1 MPDPLIMPEE
11 TKNKTV
17 IRNALLINEES
28 SREADVLISGDR
40 IAGIYP
46 PGKAP
51 GNPGPGTRIIE
62 ASGLWL
68 MPGIIDDHVH
78 FREPG
83 LTHKADIASES
94 AAAAAGG
101 VTSFMEMPN
110 TLPQTVTIEEWEKKN
125 ILAAEK
131 SVINYSFYLGANDSN
146 IEELRK
152 AKPELVPAFKLFLG
166 ASTGN
171 MLVSDS
177 ETLEAI
183 FSLGRI
189 PVACHC
195 EDEKII
201 KANSAAYREEYG
213 DSISP
218 SFHPLIRSREA
229 CLTSSTAAVTL
240 ARRTGAR
247 LHLLHLSTAEET
259 GLLTPGAD
267 PSMKQIIGEACVH
280 HLWFD
285 DRSYAEKGNLVKWNP
300 PIRNSSDREALVRAV
315 REGLIDIIATDHAP
329 HTLAEKSAPYFSA
342 PSGGPT
348 VQHSLV
354 MMLELCHRG
363 ELTPELV
370 VRKMCHNPAI
380 LFGINDRGFIREGYK
395 ADLVLVDPAAPWT
408 VSRENIL
415 YKCGWSPLDGTT
427 FRSSV
432 ITTFA
437 NGIPV
442 FEEGHLTGRRAPE
455 MLRFKR

>member
-1 MPDPLIMPEE
+1 MPEE
-11 TKNKTV
+11 INNRTV
-17 IRNALLINEES
+17 IRNALLIGEGRR
-28 SREADVLISGDR
+28 READVVVSGDR
-40 IAGIYP
+40 ITGIYP

-51 GNPGPGTRIIE
+51 EASAGSDIIIE
-62 ASGLWL
+62 AAGLWL
-68 MPGIIDDHVH
+68 LPGVIDDHVH

-110 TLPQTVTIEEWEKKN
+110 TMPQTVSVQEWENKN
-125 ILAAEK
+125 ILAAER
-131 SVINYSFYLGANDSN
+131 SVINYSFYIGATDSN
-146 IEELRK
+146 IEELRR
-152 AKPELVPAFKLFLG
+152 ANPALVPAFKLFLG

-177 ETLEAI
+177 DALEAI
-183 FSLGRI
+183 FSPGKI

-201 KANSAAYREEYG
+201 RANSAAYREKYG
-213 DSISP
+213 DAISP

-229 CLTSSTAAVTL
+229 CLSSSAAAVSL
-240 ARRTGAR
+240 ARRTGAK

-259 GLLTPGAD
+259 ALLIPGDD
-267 PSMKQIIGEACVH
+267 PAAKQIIGEACVH

-285 DRSYAEKGNLVKWNP
+285 DSAYAEKGNLVKWNP
-300 PIRNSSDREALVRAV
+300 PVRSRSDREALLKAV
-315 REGLIDIIATDHAP
+315 RDGLIDIIATDHAP
-329 HTLAEKSAPYFSA
+329 HTLEEKSAPYFSA

-348 VQHSLV
+348 IQHSLV

-370 VRKMCHNPAI
+370 VAKMCHNPAI
-380 LFGINDRGFIREGYK
+380 IFGIKDRGFIREGYR
-395 ADLVLVDPAAPWT
+395 ADLVLVDPSSPQT
-408 VSRENIL
+408 VSRDNIL
-415 YKCGWSPLDGTT
+415 YKCGWSPLEGTT

-432 ITTFA
+432 VTTIV
-437 NGIPV
+437 NGITV
-442 FEEGHLTGRRAPE
+442 FDEGRLTGRRAPE
-455 MLRFKR
+455 MLQFSR

>member
-1 MPDPLIMPEE
+1 MPEE

-40 IAGIYP
+40 IDGIYP
-46 PGKAP
+46 PGKVP
-51 GNPGPGTRIIE
+51 VNPGPGTRIIE

-131 SVINYSFYLGANDSN
+131 SVINYSFYLGANDNN

-152 AKPELVPAFKLFLG
+152 ANPILVPAFKLFLG

-183 FSLGRI
+183 FSLGSI

-213 DSISP
+213 DSISA

-267 PSMKQIIGEACVH
+267 PSMKQIIGEVCVH

-285 DRSYAEKGNLVKWNP
+285 DRAYAEKGNLVKWNP

-315 REGLIDIIATDHAP
+315 REDLIDIIATDHAP

-380 LFGINDRGFIREGYK
+380 LFGIPDRGFIREGHK

-415 YKCGWSPLDGTT
+415 YKCGWSPLEGTT

-432 ITTFA
+432 VTTFA

-442 FEEGHLTGRRAPE
+442 FEEGRLTGRRAPE
-455 MLRFKR
+455 MLRFER

>member
-1 MPDPLIMPEE
+1 MMNRE
-11 TKNKTV
+11 TKNRII

-28 SREADVLISGDR
+28 RSPADVTVEGGTI
-40 IAGIYP
+40 
-46 PGKAP
+46 
-51 GNPGPGTRIIE
+51 TRIHPVGMAKAGGGTVTID
-62 ASGLWL
+62 ATGLWL
-68 MPGIIDDHVH
+68 LPGVIDDHVH

-83 LTHKADIASES
+83 LTHKGDIASES

-110 TLPQTVTIEEWEKKN
+110 TSPQTVTLDEWHKKN
-125 ILAAEK
+125 LLAAEK
-131 SVINYSFYLGANDSN
+131 SVINFSFYLGGTDSN
-146 IEELRK
+146 ISELLR
-152 AKPELVPAFKLFLG
+152 ADPGLVPAVKLFLG

-171 MLVSDS
+171 MLVSS
-177 ETLEAI
+177 EVALDAI
-183 FSLGRI
+183 FGLKKL

-195 EDEKII
+195 EDEQII
-201 KANSAAYREEYG
+201 RANMAAYREKYG
-213 DSISP
+213 DEIDP

-229 CLTSSTAAVTL
+229 CLVSSTAAVDR
-240 ARRTGAR
+240 ARRAGTR

-259 GLLTPGAD
+259 ELLTAGPD
-267 PSMKQIIGEACVH
+267 LSKKQIIGEACVH

-285 DRSYAEKGNLVKWNP
+285 DTAYSNKGNLVKWNP
-300 PIRNSSDREALVRAV
+300 PIRTSSDRQALLRAV

-329 HTLAEKSAPYFSA
+329 HTLEEKSAPYFSA

-370 VRKMCHNPAI
+370 VRKMCHNPALI
-380 LFGINDRGFIREGYK
+380 FGISDRGFIREGYR
-395 ADLVLVDPAAPWT
+395 ADLVLVDPEAPWT

-415 YKCGWSPLDGTT
+415 YKCGWSPLEGTT

-432 ITTFA
+432 IMTLA

-442 FEEGHLTGRRAPE
+442 LEEGRLTGRRAPE

>member
-1 MPDPLIMPEE
+1 MPEE
-11 TKNKTV
+11 FKNKTV

-28 SREADVLISGDR
+28 SRKVDVLIAGDR
-40 IAGIYP
+40 IAGIFP

-51 GNPGPGTRIIE
+51 AGIGPETRIIE

-68 MPGIIDDHVH
+68 LPGIIDDHVH

-110 TLPQTVTIEEWEKKN
+110 TVPQTVTITEWERKN
-125 ILAAEK
+125 SLAAEK
-131 SVINYSFYLGANDSN
+131 SVINYSFYLGATDSN
-146 IEELRK
+146 INELRK
-152 AKPELVPAFKLFLG
+152 ANPDLVPAFKLFLG

-171 MLVSDS
+171 MLVSND

-183 FSLGRI
+183 FSLGEI

-195 EDEKII
+195 EDEQII
-201 KANSAAYREEYG
+201 RANSIAYREEYG
-213 DSISP
+213 DAISP
-218 SFHPLIRSREA
+218 AFHPLIRSREA
-229 CLTSSTAAVTL
+229 CLTSSTAAVSL

-259 GLLTPGAD
+259 VLLSPGKD
-267 PSMKQIIGEACVH
+267 PSAKQIIGEVCVH

-285 DRSYAEKGNLVKWNP
+285 DKAYEEKGNLVKWNP
-300 PIRNSSDREALVRAV
+300 PIRKSSDREALLKAV

-329 HTLAEKSAPYFSA
+329 HTLDEKSAPYFSA

-348 VQHSLV
+348 IQHSLV

-380 LFGINDRGFIREGYK
+380 LFGIPDRGFVREGYK
-395 ADLVLVDPAAPWT
+395 ADLTLVDPAAPWT
-408 VSRENIL
+408 VRRENIL
-415 YKCGWSPLDGTT
+415 YKCRWSPLEGTT
-427 FRSSV
+427 FRSSI

-437 NGIPV
+437 NGIAV
-442 FEEGHLTGRRAPE
+442 FEDGRLTGRRAPE

>member
-1 MPDPLIMPEE
+1 MPGE
-11 TKNKTV
+11 TDNKIV
-17 IRNALLINEES
+17 IRNALMIS
-28 SREADVLISGDR
+28 DGSRKAADVVVSGDR
-40 IAGIYP
+40 ISGIYP

-51 GNPGPGTRIIE
+51 EASAGSATIIE

-68 MPGIIDDHVH
+68 LPGIIDDHVH

-110 TLPQTVTIEEWEKKN
+110 TVPQTVSIKEWEHKN
-125 ILAAEK
+125 SLAAER
-131 SVINYSFYLGANDSN
+131 SVINYSFYIGATDNN
-146 IEELRK
+146 IEELRR
-152 AKPELVPAFKLFLG
+152 ANPALVPAFKLFLG

-177 ETLEAI
+177 EALEAI
-183 FSLGRI
+183 FRLGKI

-201 KANSAAYREEYG
+201 RANSAAYREEYG

-229 CLTSSTAAVTL
+229 CLSSSTAAVSL
-240 ARRTGAR
+240 ARRNGAK
-247 LHLLHLSTAEET
+247 LHLLHLSTAEEIQ
-259 GLLTPGAD
+259 LLTPGD
-267 PSMKQIIGEACVH
+267 DSSLKQIIGEACVH

-285 DRSYAEKGNLVKWNP
+285 DSAYAEKGNLVKWNP
-300 PIRNSSDREALVRAV
+300 PIRRKSDREALVKAV

-329 HTLAEKSAPYFSA
+329 HTLEEKSAPYFSA
-342 PSGGPT
+342 PSGGPSI
-348 VQHSLV
+348 QHSLV

-363 ELTPELV
+363 ELSPELV
-370 VRKMCHNPAI
+370 VTKMCHNPAL
-380 LFGINDRGFIREGYK
+380 LFGITGRGFIREGYR
-395 ADLVLVDPAAPWT
+395 ADLVLVDPASLQT

-415 YKCGWSPLDGTT
+415 YKCGWSPLEGTT

-432 ITTFA
+432 VTTIV
-437 NGIPV
+437 NGITV
-442 FEEGHLTGRRAPE
+442 FENGSLTGRCAPE
-455 MLRFKR
+455 MLHFSR

>member
-1 MPDPLIMPEE
+1 MQERAE
-11 TKNKTV
+11 NKTV

-28 SREADVLISGDR
+28 MRKADVMIAGDR
-40 IAGIYP
+40 IAGIFP

-51 GNPGPGTRIIE
+51 SGAGTKMIE
-62 ASGLWL
+62 SSGLWL

-110 TLPQTVTIEEWEKKN
+110 TLPQTISISEWEGKN
-125 ILAAEK
+125 RLAAEK
-131 SVINYSFYLGANDSN
+131 SVINYSFYIGATDSN
-146 IEELRK
+146 IDELRM
-152 AKPELVPAFKLFLG
+152 ADPSLVPAFKLFMG

-177 ETLEAI
+177 STLEAI
-183 FSLGRI
+183 FRLRKI

-201 KANSAAYREEYG
+201 KANIAAYREEYG
-213 DSISP
+213 VTIDP
-218 SFHPLIRSREA
+218 AFHPLIRSREA
-229 CLTSSTAAVTL
+229 AIASSETAVGL
-240 ARRTGAR
+240 ARHGGAR

-259 GLLTPGAD
+259 QLLTPGAD
-267 PSMKQIIGEACVH
+267 PSAKQITGEACVH

-285 DRSYAEKGNLVKWNP
+285 DSSYASKGNLVKWNP
-300 PIRNSSDREALVRAV
+300 PVRSAADREALLSAV
-315 REGLIDIIATDHAP
+315 RKGLIDVIATDHAP
-329 HTLAEKSAPYFSA
+329 HTLEEKSAPYFKA

-363 ELTPELV
+363 ELNPELV
-370 VRKMCHNPAI
+370 VRKMCHNPAL
-380 LFGINDRGFIREGYK
+380 LFGITDRGFVREGYK

-408 VSRENIL
+408 VNKGNIL
-415 YKCGWSPLDGTT
+415 YKCGWSPLEGTT

-432 ITTFA
+432 ITVFA
-437 NGIPV
+437 NGVPV
-442 FEEGHLTGRRAPE
+442 FEEGGLTGRRAPE

>member
-1 MPDPLIMPEE
+1 MPEE
-11 TKNKTV
+11 TVNKIV
-17 IRNALLINEES
+17 IRNALLISEG
-28 SREADVLISGDR
+28 SRRAADVLVTNDR
-40 IAGIYP
+40 ITGIYP

-51 GNPGPGTRIIE
+51 VVSAGSATIIE

-68 MPGIIDDHVH
+68 LPGIIDDHVH

-110 TLPQTVTIEEWEKKN
+110 TVPQTVSIKEWEHKN
-125 ILAAEK
+125 CLAAER
-131 SVINYSFYLGANDSN
+131 SVINYSFYIGATDSN
-146 IEELRK
+146 IEELRR
-152 AKPELVPAFKLFLG
+152 ANPAMVPAFKLFLG

-177 ETLEAI
+177 EALEAI
-183 FSLGRI
+183 FQPGKI

-201 KANSAAYREEYG
+201 RANSAAYREEYG

-218 SFHPLIRSREA
+218 SYHPMIRSREA
-229 CLTSSTAAVTL
+229 CLSSSTAAVSL

-259 GLLTPGAD
+259 ELLTAGDD
-267 PSMKQIIGEACVH
+267 PAAKQIIGEACVH

-285 DRSYAEKGNLVKWNP
+285 DNAYAEKGNLVKWNP
-300 PIRNSSDREALVRAV
+300 PIRSQSDREALVKAV
-315 REGLIDIIATDHAP
+315 REGRIDIIATDHAP
-329 HTLAEKSAPYFSA
+329 HTLEEKSAPYFSA

-348 VQHSLV
+348 IQHSLV

-370 VRKMCHNPAI
+370 VSRMCHNPAI
-380 LFGINDRGFIREGYK
+380 LFGITNRGFIREGYK
-395 ADLVLVDPAAPWT
+395 ADLVLVDPASPQT
-408 VSRENIL
+408 VNRENIL
-415 YKCGWSPLDGTT
+415 YKCGWSPLEGTT

-432 ITTFA
+432 VTTIV
-437 NGIPV
+437 NGITV
-442 FEEGHLTGRRAPE
+442 FEEGRLTGRRAPE
-455 MLRFKR
+455 MLHFSR

>member
-1 MPDPLIMPEE
+1 MVEE
-11 TKNKTV
+11 INNNII

-28 SREADVLISGDR
+28 RRETDILIAGDR
-40 IAGIYP
+40 ITGIFP
-46 PGKAP
+46 PGTAP
-51 GNPGPGTRIIE
+51 ASRETKIIE

-68 MPGIIDDHVH
+68 LPGIIDDHVH

-110 TLPQTVTIEEWEKKN
+110 TIPQTVTIEEWERKN
-125 ILAAEK
+125 VLAARR
-131 SVINYSFYLGANDSN
+131 SVINYSFYIGATNSN
-146 IEELRK
+146 IEELKRADPSK
-152 AKPELVPAFKLFLG
+152 VPAFKLFLG

-171 MLVSDS
+171 MLVSD
-177 ETLEAI
+177 TTALDAI
-183 FSLGRI
+183 FSLKEI
-189 PVACHC
+189 PIACHC

-201 KANSAAYREEYG
+201 KANIAAYREKYG
-213 DSISP
+213 EAIDP
-218 SFHPLIRSREA
+218 SFHPMIRSREA
-229 CLTSSTAAVTL
+229 SIYSSTAAVTH
-240 ARRTGAR
+240 ARMGGAR

-259 GLLTPGAD
+259 TLLTPGED
-267 PSMKQIIGEACVH
+267 PSLKQIIGEACVH

-285 DRSYAEKGNLVKWNP
+285 DNSYATKGNLIKWNP
-300 PIRNSSDREALVRAV
+300 PVRSSADREALLRAV
-315 REGLIDIIATDHAP
+315 REELIDIIATDHAP
-329 HTLAEKSAPYFSA
+329 HTLEEKSTPYFSA

-370 VRKMCHNPAI
+370 VRKMCHNPAK
-380 LFGINDRGFIREGYK
+380 LFSIENRGFVREGYK
-395 ADLVLVDPAAPWT
+395 ADLVLVNPKAPWS

-415 YKCGWSPLDGTT
+415 YKCGWSPLEGTT
-427 FRSSV
+427 FHSSV
-432 ITTFA
+432 ITTLV

-442 FEEGHLTGRRAPE
+442 YENGNLTGRRAPE
-455 MLRFKR
+455 MIRFNR

>member
-1 MPDPLIMPEE
+1 MLEE
-11 TKNKTV
+11 NKNDII

-28 SREADVLISGDR
+28 RREADVMIAGDR
-40 IAGIYP
+40 ISGIYP

-51 GNPGPGTRIIE
+51 AGRGANIIE

-68 MPGIIDDHVH
+68 LPGIIDDHVH

-110 TLPQTVTIEEWEKKN
+110 TVPQTVTIAEWDRKN
-125 ILAAEK
+125 VLAARR
-131 SVINYSFYLGANDSN
+131 SVINYSFYIGATDSN
-146 IEELRK
+146 IEELKRSDP
-152 AKPELVPAFKLFLG
+152 AKVPAFKLFLG

-171 MLVSDS
+171 MLVSD
-177 ETLEAI
+177 TTALDAI
-183 FSLGRI
+183 FSLKEI
-189 PVACHC
+189 PIACHC

-201 KANSAAYREEYG
+201 IANIAAYREQYG
-213 DSISP
+213 EAVDP

-229 CLTSSTAAVTL
+229 AISSSTAAVTL
-240 ARRTGAR
+240 ARRGGAR

-259 GLLTPGAD
+259 TLLTAGDD
-267 PSMKQIIGEACVH
+267 PSQKQIIGEACVH

-285 DRSYAEKGNLVKWNP
+285 DTSYATKGNLIKWNP
-300 PIRNSSDREALVRAV
+300 PVRSSEDREALLRAV
-315 REGLIDIIATDHAP
+315 REDLIDIIATDHAP
-329 HTLAEKSAPYFSA
+329 HTLKEKSAPYFSA

-348 VQHSLV
+348 IQHSLM

-370 VRKMCHNPAI
+370 VRKMCHNPAK
-380 LFGINDRGFIREGYK
+380 LFSIKNRGFVREGYK
-395 ADLVLVDPAAPWT
+395 ADLVLVNPAAPWT

-415 YKCGWSPLDGTT
+415 YKCGWSPLEGTT
-427 FRSSV
+427 FRSRV
-432 ITTFA
+432 ITTFV

-442 FEEGHLTGRRAPE
+442 FDKGSLTGNRAPE
-455 MLRFKR
+455 MLRFNR

>member
-1 MPDPLIMPEE
+1 MPDRLVMQQTAE
-11 TKNKTV
+11 NKT
-17 IRNALLINEES
+17 IITNAMLINEES
-28 SREADVLISGDR
+28 MRKADVMIAGDR
-40 IAGIYP
+40 IAGIFP
-46 PGKAP
+46 PGTAP
-51 GNPGPGTRIIE
+51 SATGTRIIE

-68 MPGIIDDHVH
+68 LPGIIDDHVH

-110 TLPQTVTIEEWEKKN
+110 TVPQTVTIEEWEKKN
-125 ILAAEK
+125 SLAAER
-131 SVINYSFYLGANDSN
+131 SVINYAFYIGATDSN
-146 IEELRK
+146 IEELLR
-152 AKPELVPAFKLFLG
+152 ADPERVPAFKLFMG

-171 MLVSDS
+171 MLVSDQT
-177 ETLEAI
+177 TLEAI
-183 FSLGRI
+183 FRLKKI

-201 KANSAAYREEYG
+201 KANIAAYREEYG
-213 DSISP
+213 EAIDP

-229 CLTSSTAAVTL
+229 AYASSSTAVAL
-240 ARRTGAR
+240 ARKGGAK

-259 GLLTPGAD
+259 QLLTAGDNPAA
-267 PSMKQIIGEACVH
+267 KQITGEACVH

-285 DRSYAEKGNLVKWNP
+285 DRAYADKGNLVKWNP
-300 PIRNSSDREALVRAV
+300 PVRSASDRTALLKAV
-315 REGLIDIIATDHAP
+315 RDGRIDIIATDHAP
-329 HTLAEKSAPYFSA
+329 HTLGEKSAPYFSA

-354 MMLELCHRG
+354 IMLELCHRG

-370 VRKMCHNPAI
+370 VRKMCHNPAL
-380 LFGINDRGFIREGYK
+380 LFGITDRGFIREGLK

-408 VSRENIL
+408 VNKENIM
-415 YKCGWSPLDGTT
+415 YKCGWSPLEGTT

-432 ITTFA
+432 VTTFV
-437 NGIPV
+437 NGVPV
-442 FEEGHLTGRRAPE
+442 FEEGRLTGRRAPE
-455 MLRFKR
+455 MLLFKR

>member
-1 MPDPLIMPEE
+1 MNRE
-11 TKNKTV
+11 TRNKIV

-28 SREADVLISGDR
+28 RRPADVTVEGDTISG
-40 IAGIYP
+40 IFPA
-46 PGKAP
+46 GKAKA
-51 GNPGPGTRIIE
+51 GRGTVIID

-68 MPGIIDDHVH
+68 LPGVIDDHVH

-83 LTHKADIASES
+83 LTHKGDIASES

-110 TLPQTVTIEEWEKKN
+110 TSPQTITLEEWQKKN
-125 ILAAEK
+125 SLAAEK
-131 SVINYSFYLGANDSN
+131 SVINYSFYLGGSDGN
-146 IEELRK
+146 ISELLS
-152 AKPELVPAFKLFLG
+152 ADPALVPAVKLFMG

-171 MLVSDS
+171 MLVSR
-177 ETLEAI
+177 EEALEAI
-183 FSLGRI
+183 FSLKKL

-195 EDEKII
+195 EDEQII
-201 KANSAAYREEYG
+201 RANMVVYREKYG
-213 DSISP
+213 EQIDP

-229 CLTSSTAAVTL
+229 CLASSTAAISR
-240 ARRTGAR
+240 ARRAGTR

-259 GLLTPGAD
+259 ELLTPGPD
-267 PSMKQIIGEACVH
+267 PSKKQVIGEACVH

-285 DRSYAEKGNLVKWNP
+285 DSAYREKGNLVKWNP
-300 PIRNSSDREALVRAV
+300 PIRTASDREALLRAV

-329 HTLAEKSAPYFSA
+329 HTLEEKSSPYFSA

-370 VRKMCHNPAI
+370 VRKMCHNPALI
-380 LFGINDRGFIREGYK
+380 FGIPDRGFIKEGFK

-415 YKCGWSPLDGTT
+415 YKCEWSPLEGTT
-427 FRSSV
+427 FRSRV
-432 ITTFA
+432 ITTIV
-437 NGIPV
+437 NGTKV
-442 FEEGHLTGRRAPE
+442 VEDGRLTGRRAPE

>member
-1 MPDPLIMPEE
+1 MPEK
-11 TKNKTV
+11 TNNWTV
-17 IRNALLINEES
+17 IRNALLISEGCR
-28 SREADVLISGDR
+28 READVVITDDR
-40 IAGIYP
+40 ITGIYP

-51 GNPGPGTRIIE
+51 VESPGSAVIIE
-62 ASGLWL
+62 AAGLWL
-68 MPGIIDDHVH
+68 LPGVIDDHVH

-110 TLPQTVTIEEWEKKN
+110 TVPQTVSIREWENKN
-125 ILAAEK
+125 SLGAER
-131 SVINYSFYLGANDSN
+131 SVINYSFYIGATDTN
-146 IEELRK
+146 IEELRR
-152 AKPELVPAFKLFLG
+152 ANPALVPAFKLFLG

-177 ETLEAI
+177 EALEAI
-183 FSLGRI
+183 FKPGKI

-201 KANSAAYREEYG
+201 RANSTAYREEYG
-213 DSISP
+213 DTISP

-229 CLTSSTAAVTL
+229 CLSSSTAAVTL
-240 ARRTGAR
+240 ARRTGAK

-259 GLLTPGAD
+259 ELLIAGDD
-267 PSMKQIIGEACVH
+267 PAMKQIIGEACVH

-285 DRSYAEKGNLVKWNP
+285 DSAYTEKGNLVKWNP
-300 PIRNSSDREALVRAV
+300 PIRRQSDREALLKAV

-329 HTLAEKSAPYFSA
+329 HTLEEKSAPYFSA

-348 VQHSLV
+348 IQHSLV

-370 VRKMCHNPAI
+370 VKKMCHNPAI
-380 LFGINDRGFIREGYK
+380 IFGITDRGFIREGFK
-395 ADLVLVDPAAPWT
+395 ADLVLVDPASPHT
-408 VSRENIL
+408 VSRDNIL
-415 YKCGWSPLDGTT
+415 YKCGWSPLEGTT

-432 ITTFA
+432 VTTMV
-437 NGIPV
+437 NGITV
-442 FEEGHLTGRRAPE
+442 FEEGRLTGRRAPE
-455 MLRFKR
+455 MLHFIR

>member
-1 MPDPLIMPEE
+1 MQEKAE
-11 TKNKTV
+11 NKTV
-17 IRNALLINEES
+17 IRNAMLINEGS
-28 SREADVLISGDR
+28 MRNSDVMIAGDR
-40 IAGIYP
+40 IAGIFP
-46 PGKAP
+46 SGTAP
-51 GNPGPGTRIIE
+51 SGAGTRIIE

-68 MPGIIDDHVH
+68 LPGIIDDHVH

-110 TLPQTVTIEEWEKKN
+110 TLPQTITIREWEGKN
-125 ILAAEK
+125 SLAAEK
-131 SVINYSFYLGANDSN
+131 SIINYSFYIGATDGN
-146 IEELRK
+146 IEELRR
-152 AKPELVPAFKLFLG
+152 ANPELVPAFKLFLG

-177 ETLEAI
+177 HTLEAI
-183 FSLGRI
+183 FSLGKI

-201 KANSAAYREEYG
+201 RANSVAYREEYG

-229 CLTSSTAAVTL
+229 CLSSSAAAVSL
-240 ARRTGAR
+240 ARRTGAK

-259 GLLTPGAD
+259 QLLTPGDD
-267 PSMKQIIGEACVH
+267 PATKQITGEACVH

-285 DRSYAEKGNLVKWNP
+285 DRAYEEKGNLVKWNP
-300 PIRNSSDREALVRAV
+300 PVRRSSDREALVKAV
-315 REGLIDIIATDHAP
+315 RDGLIDIIATDHAP
-329 HTLAEKSAPYFSA
+329 HTLEEKSSPYFSA
-342 PSGGPT
+342 PSGGPM

-370 VRKMCHNPAI
+370 AMKMCHNPAL
-380 LFGINDRGFIREGYK
+380 LFGITDRGFIREGYK
-395 ADLVLVDPAAPWT
+395 ADLVLVDPVAPWT
-408 VSRENIL
+408 VNKGNIL
-415 YKCGWSPLDGTT
+415 YKCGWSPLEGTT

-432 ITTFA
+432 ITTIA
-437 NGIPV
+437 NGVPV
-442 FEEGHLTGRRAPE
+442 FEEGRLTGHRAPE
-455 MLRFKR
+455 MLIFKR